1 MGSCMRCGVSLQE
14 QLVPSSQLDAA
25 MTTPGLSF
33 QQVTAH
39 ICIPMY
45 VVADGW
51 AHSAGLPCM
60 QTRALALVLSGGQM
74 FVRDQEL
81 LGAWTPASNGDEHD
95 GWSQPVWL
103 AYGTGAYANAFVPT
117 VS

>member
-1 MGSCMRCGVSLQE
+1 MYTYVCGGRWLGP
-14 QLVPSSQLDAA
+14 L
-25 MTTPGLSF
+25 
-33 QQVTAH
+33 
-39 ICIPMY
+39 
-45 VVADGW
+45 GW
-51 AHSAGLPCM
+51 FTVHAN
-60 QTRALALVLSGGQM
+60 LSGGQM

-103 AYGTGAYANAFVPT
+103 ASGTGAYANAFVPT

>member
-1 MGSCMRCGVSLQE
+1 MVFDTQVSF
-14 QLVPSSQLDAA
+14 V
-25 MTTPGLSF
+25 M
-33 QQVTAH
+33 H
-39 ICIPMY
+39 
-45 VVADGW
+45 VVA
-51 AHSAGLPCM
+51 PCM

-103 AYGTGAYANAFVPT
+103 ASGTGAYANAFVPT